1 MNFEN
6 QSTLFNNNNR
16 KGSKMKTSISTK
28 LFIFFFL
35 LGSLLHISFALTTNE
50 QMKEGI
56 TLAQKAYVSYDK
68 ETFQKAYD
76 IFGNIY
82 SADSTNL
89 PALYNLTYVEYRFL
103 EMGSRDKAL
112 FDKYVTQAVE
122 HAEKISSAKGFG
134 SEGKTLLASI
144 LMMKITYNWAEA
156 MTLSPRINALLGEA
170 EVINPNNPR
179 AYLIHGIM
187 KLNTPAAFGGSV
199 KEGLEKFNKTISYF
213 EKEEEESTSLTINWG
228 YLDALAWTG
237 IANEKLEMTDAA
249 IFVYKKALSIEP
261 EYSWVK
267 YVLLPKL
274 EKTQNGTKNTF

>member
-1 MNFEN
+1 
-6 QSTLFNNNNR
+6 
-16 KGSKMKTSISTK
+16 MKTSISTK
-28 LFIFFFL
+28 LFGFFFL
-35 LGSLLHISFALTTNE
+35 LTSLLQISFALTTNE

-56 TLAQKAYVSYDK
+56 ALAQKAYVSYDT
-68 ETFQKAYD
+68 EAFQKAHE
-76 IFGNIY
+76 IFGKIY
-82 SADSTNL
+82 AADSTNL

-103 EMGSRDKAL
+103 ELGSHDKAL
-112 FDKYVTQAVE
+112 FDKYVNQAVE

-156 MTLSPRINALLGEA
+156 MTLSPRIYALLSEA
-170 EVINPNNPR
+170 LVIDTNNPR
-179 AYLIHGIM
+179 ANLVYGIM

-199 KEGLEKFNKTISYF
+199 KEALEKFTKTISNF
-213 EKEEEESTSLTINWG
+213 EKEEEESMSLTINWG

-237 IANEKLEMTDAA
+237 IANEKLEMSDAA

-261 EYSWVK
+261 EFSWIK

-274 EKTQNGTKNTF
+274 EKTKNGKKNTF

>member
-1 MNFEN
+1 MDFGN
-6 QSTLFNNNNR
+6 QSTLFNNNR
-16 KGSKMKTSISTK
+16 KGSKMKNSISTK
-28 LFIFFFL
+28 LFVFFFL
-35 LGSLLHISFALTTNE
+35 LGSLLQISFALTPNE

-56 TLAQKAYVSYDK
+56 ALAKKAYVSYDK
-68 ETFQKAYD
+68 ETFQKAHD
-76 IFGNIY
+76 IFGKIY
-82 SADSTNL
+82 AADSTNF

-103 EMGSRDKAL
+103 EIGSRDKAL
-112 FDKYVTQAVE
+112 FDKYVNQAVE

-170 EVINPNNPR
+170 EAINPNNPR

-199 KEGLEKFNKTISYF
+199 KEGLENFSKTISLF
-213 EKEEEESTSLTINWG
+213 EKEVENSSSLINWG

-237 IANEKLEMTDAA
+237 IANEKLEMSDAA

-267 YVLLPKL
+267 YVLLPNL
-274 EKTQNGTKNTF
+274 EKSKNGTKNTF

>member
-1 MNFEN
+1 MYFEN
-6 QSTLFNNNNR
+6 QSTLLNNINR

-28 LFIFFFL
+28 LFVFFFL
-35 LGSLLHISFALTTNE
+35 LGSLLQISFALTTNE

-56 TLAQKAYVSYDK
+56 TLAQKAYISYDK
-68 ETFQKAYD
+68 ETFQKAHE
-76 IFGNIY
+76 IFGKIY
-82 SADSTNL
+82 AADSTNF

-103 EMGSRDKAL
+103 EIGSRDRAL
-112 FDKYVTQAVE
+112 FDKYVNQAVK
-122 HAEKISSAKGFG
+122 HAEIISSAKGFA

-156 MTLSPRINALLGEA
+156 MTLSPRINALLSEA
-170 EVINPNNPR
+170 EAINPNNPR

-199 KEGLEKFNKTISYF
+199 KEGFEKFNKTISIF
-213 EKEEEESTSLTINWG
+213 EKEEEDSSLMINWG

-237 IANEKLEMTDAA
+237 IANEKLEMSDAA

-261 EYSWVK
+261 EFSWVK
-267 YVLLPKL
+267 YVLLPNA
-274 EKTQNGTKNTF
+274 EKAKNGTQNTN